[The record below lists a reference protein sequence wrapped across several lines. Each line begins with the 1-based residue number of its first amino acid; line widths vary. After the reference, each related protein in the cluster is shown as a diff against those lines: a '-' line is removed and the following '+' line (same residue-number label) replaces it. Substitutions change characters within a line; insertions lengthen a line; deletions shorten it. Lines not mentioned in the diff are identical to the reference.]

1 MPQVYFAHA
10 GGLIVPAA
18 KPHRVAG
25 AAQCRWLRTANLLL
39 ACMLVA
45 CGAAAGRPSANKPA
59 PTVTRKPVVATA
71 TRRAT
76 RMPSHTPTAT
86 PTITPQPTSTSTPV
100 ALLPFTDDFKNA
112 GSGLPEETYQNLK
125 SYYSSSG
132 FKIDFFAPNLLQMA
146 PYPRNFP
153 ADFSA
158 QLRLKLGTEFS
169 TYAGLAFRVKDQ
181 DNYYAFLVN
190 GGGDFWLLKIIG
202 GDAETLQ
209 SAEIEQLQGGF
220 EIEELRV
227 DVQGSE
233 LRVYAQDILLTVV
246 QDDTFANGSIGVVG
260 WSGNR
265 ADNLRFAQLDVVE
278 YAQRSVAAGSQ
289 CTLTLDD
296 SAQPGTRQMR
306 LGALG
311 GDGTARVL
319 IEPGDESILFIA
331 RTANRFEVIN
341 LSAATDPFGTELY
354 NRHYDGIQNDRA
366 QPLQPALPSDEG
378 ELTLFLPLAPAQALQ
393 AGSYDFIL
401 STEGGEPIC
410 DALAIVRIE
419 TEPVPQVIDL
429 NLWLV
434 SAAPEL
440 TTPAGRQRLEETLRQ
455 TAHTILEP
463 HGLAIGAVHFG
474 EANAAQRMR
483 LQRMSD
489 SQYAELCSALKADMG
504 SGYKLN
510 MALVDEYRVQ
520 FSSGA
525 TEEPVLGLAPQ
536 PGTAIITE
544 GQHSCA
550 VVAWELMDGDM
561 QELTATIIHESAHF
575 LGLAHTTDEDGLSF
589 DFLSDT
595 PQCSAASADVDGNKN
610 VGVDECALFDADNL
624 MFWQSGAQ
632 QASVN
637 LTAQQSWL
645 LRRHP
650 LFHPAPQTP

>member
-1 MPQVYFAHA
+1 M
-10 GGLIVPAA
+10 PAA
-18 KPHRVAG
+18 KPHRAAG
-25 AAQCRWLRTANLLL
+25 AAHWRWLRTANLLL

-45 CGAAAGRPSANKPA
+45 CGAAPSRPAANKPA
-59 PTVTRKPVVATA
+59 PTATRKPVVATA
-71 TRRAT
+71 TRRPT
-76 RMPSHTPTAT
+76 RMPSHTPTAAPTVT
-86 PTITPQPTSTSTPV
+86 PPPTSTSTPV

-125 SYYSSSG
+125 SYYSNSG
-132 FKIDFFAPNLLQMA
+132 FKIDFFDANLLQMA

-158 QLRLKLGTEFS
+158 RLRLKLGTDLS
-169 TYAGLAFRVKDQ
+169 TSAGLAFRVKDQ

-209 SAEIEQLQGGF
+209 SAEIEQLQSAF

-246 QDDTFANGSIGVVG
+246 QDDTFANGGIGVVG
-260 WSGNR
+260 WSEKG

-278 YAQRSVAAGSQ
+278 PAQRSVPAGSQ

-296 SAQPGTRQMR
+296 SAQPGTRQVR

-311 GDGTARVL
+311 ADGTANVL

-331 RTANRFEVIN
+331 HTANPLEVIY
-341 LSAATDPFGTELY
+341 LSAATDPAGTELY
-354 NRHYDGIQNDRA
+354 NPNYDGIQNDLA
-366 QPLQPALPSDEG
+366 QPLLPALPSDAG

-393 AGSYDFIL
+393 PGFYKFSL

-419 TEPVPQVIDL
+419 TAPVRQVIDM

-434 SAAPEL
+434 SDAPQL
-440 TTPAGRQRLEETLRQ
+440 TTAPGRQLLEETLRQ
-455 TAHTILEP
+455 SAQTILEP
-463 HGLAIGAVHFG
+463 HGLSIGAVQFG
-474 EANAAQRMR
+474 EANAAQRAR
-483 LQRMSD
+483 LQRMGD
-489 SQYAELCSALKADMG
+489 ARYEELCSALKADMG
-504 SGYKLN
+504 SGYKMN
-510 MALVDEYRVQ
+510 VALVDEYRIQ
-520 FSSGA
+520 FTAAG

-544 GQHSCA
+544 GRNSCA

-561 QELTATIIHESAHF
+561 QELVATIIHESAHF

-589 DFLSDT
+589 DYLSDT
-595 PQCSAASADVDGNKN
+595 PQCSAASADADGDKTVN
-610 VGVDECALFDADNL
+610 VVECAPFDANNL
-624 MFWQSGAQ
+624 MFWQSGGQ
-632 QASVN
+632 QVSVN